1 MLDIKTTFNNVEES
15 GISKDVPLSFP
26 ISNSDVTRAGEVITP
41 TIRHLSNRIKLHDL
55 VSVSA

>member
-26 ISNSDVTRAGEVITP
+26 ISNSDVTRAGDVI
-41 TIRHLSNRIKLHDL
+41 RSCMESSNGNPPNK
-55 VSVSA
+55 